1 MRKPNTIEDDL
12 DKIRV
17 EIYEEIKDLSREE
30 YLEYFRKFGE
40 EVTKKYGIKISKP
53 LNSKGNTNDHMK

>member
-1 MRKPNTIEDDL
+1 MRKPNTIEDEL

-17 EIYEEIKDLSREE
+17 EIYEEIKDLSPKE

-40 EVTKKYGIKISKP
+40 EAAKKYGFTLVSSVDTKVNLKKP
-53 LNSKGNTNDHMK
+53 